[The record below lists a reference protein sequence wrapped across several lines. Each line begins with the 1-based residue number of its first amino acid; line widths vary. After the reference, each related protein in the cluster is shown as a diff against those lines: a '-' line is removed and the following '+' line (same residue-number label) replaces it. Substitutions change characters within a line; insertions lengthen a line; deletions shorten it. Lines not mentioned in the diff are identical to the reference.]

1 MIALLLNAF
10 PHWNPQIS
18 FFYWSVA
25 KMQIR
30 REFPNLIYSTS
41 EYNKVNTANLKHDS
55 KAENLEL
62 CCYLKQKNSEF

>member
-1 MIALLLNAF
+1 
-10 PHWNPQIS
+10 
-18 FFYWSVA
+18 
-25 KMQIR
+25 MQIR